1 MITLGFKNKMSG
13 VIRALTAIILGSIMV
28 AFPQTSLLVIVKILA
43 AFLIASG
50 IVSLVYGIAN
60 RANGGFSLMVTNTAV
75 DIILGIIIF
84 IFPAEVAGVV
94 MFIIGLA
101 LFAFGMFQILALASA
116 NRVLRVGF
124 VSFLLPVL
132 CSIGGALVIFK
143 PFGIASWLTLVVGIV
158 LLVYGAS
165 ELVSTWKVRKAMK
178 EYEIRLDPSVRK
190 DGARESIGADVK
202 DVPYEKVD

>member
-116 NRVLRVGF
+116 NRVMRVGF

>member
-1 MITLGFKNKMSG
+1 MSG

-116 NRVLRVGF
+116 NRVMRVGF